1 MSAAQSAIVVTHTAP
16 TGLDATLADLTTA
29 FAATA
34 AEADATGQLPRE
46 NFARLHAAGLIGLT
60 APTEIGGGGADLATT
75 LKVVRAVARGE
86 PATALILVMTYLHL
100 ASLARGGPLEGPR
113 RRVAEDAVRN
123 GALVNAFRVE
133 PELGTPARGGVPAT
147 TARID
152 GDRWLISGR
161 KIFSTGV
168 PVLSW
173 FNVWAVTDEPEP
185 RVGAFLVH
193 RSAPGWR
200 VEETWDHLGLR
211 ASASH
216 DVIFE
221 ATPTPLDHATGL
233 TAVDAPPPPMD
244 PAFLAWNAVLTA
256 GIYDA
261 VAHNA
266 RDWFVQWAAGRVPA
280 NLGAPLSSLPR
291 YQEAVGAA
299 DALLLANR
307 TLLATA
313 AHGNVSPA
321 ETNLVK
327 YAVSENAIEI
337 VENLVAL
344 TGNPGLSRHNP
355 LQRHLR
361 DVLCGRVHTPQADAA
376 LGAAGR
382 AAFAALR

>member
-1 MSAAQSAIVVTHTAP
+1 MSAPASAVVVTHTA
-16 TGLDATLADLTTA
+16 GLDATLAELTAA

-34 AEADATGQLPRE
+34 AEVDASGRLPAE
-46 NFARLHAAGLIGLT
+46 NFERLHAAGLIGLT
-60 APTEIGGGGADLATT
+60 APTEVGGGGADLATA

-100 ASLARGGPLEGPR
+100 NGLNRGPLEGVR
-113 RRVAEDAVRN
+113 RRVAEDSVRN
-123 GALVNAFRVE
+123 GALINAFRVE

-147 TARID
+147 IARRD

-185 RVGAFLVH
+185 RVGAFLIH

-216 DVIFE
+216 DVIFD

-233 TAVDAPPPPMD
+233 TAVGAPPPPIE
-244 PAFLAWNAVLTA
+244 PGFLTWSAVLTA

-261 VAHNA
+261 VAHAA
-266 RDWFVQWAAGRVPA
+266 RDWFIDWAATRIPA
-280 NLGAPLSSLPR
+280 NLGVPLSTLAR

-307 TLLATA
+307 ALLAAGARGEASLPETSLIKY
-313 AHGNVSPA
+313 NV
-321 ETNLVK
+321 T
-327 YAVSENAIEI
+327 ENAIKV
-337 VENLVAL
+337 VEGLVAL
-344 TGNPGLSRHNP
+344 SGNPGLSRHNP

-361 DVLCGRVHTPQADAA
+361 DALCGRVHTPQGDVA
-376 LGAAGR
+376 LSAAGR
-382 AAFAALR
+382 AAFAARP

>member
-1 MSAAQSAIVVTHTAP
+1 MSAIVVTHTAP
-16 TGLDATLADLTTA
+16 KGLDAILAELTTA

-34 AEADATGQLPRE
+34 AEADATGRLPAE

-100 ASLARGGPLEGPR
+100 NGLTRGGPLDGPR
-113 RRVAEDAVRN
+113 RRVAEDSVRN
-123 GALVNAFRVE
+123 GALINAFRVE

-147 TARID
+147 IARRD
-152 GDRWLISGR
+152 GGRWLISGR

-173 FNVWAVTDEPEP
+173 FNVWAVTDEPTP
-185 RVGAFLVH
+185 RIGAFLVH

-200 VEETWDHLGLR
+200 IDETWDHTGLR

-221 ATPTPLDHATGL
+221 STPTPLDHATGL
-233 TAVDAPPPPMD
+233 TKVGTPSTPPE
-244 PAFLAWNAVLTA
+244 ASFLAWNAVLTA

-261 VAHNA
+261 IAQNA
-266 RDWFVQWAAGRVPA
+266 RDWFVHWAANRIPA

-307 TLLATA
+307 ALLASA
-313 AHGNVSPA
+313 VRGEISPA
-321 ETNLVK
+321 ESSLIK
-327 YAVSENAIEI
+327 YAVTENAIKLTQD
-337 VENLVAL
+337 LVAL
-344 TGNPGLSRHNP
+344 SGNPGLSRHNP

-376 LGAAGR
+376 LRAAGR
-382 AAFAALR
+382 AAFAK

>member
-1 MSAAQSAIVVTHTAP
+1 MSAPASAVVVTHTA
-16 TGLDATLADLTTA
+16 GLDATLAELAAA

-34 AEADATGQLPRE
+34 ADVDASGRLPAE
-46 NFARLHAAGLIGLT
+46 NFERLHAAGLIGLT
-60 APTEIGGGGADLATT
+60 APTEVGGGGADLATA
-75 LKVVRAVARGE
+75 LKVVHAVARGE

-100 ASLARGGPLEGPR
+100 NGFNRGPLEGVR
-113 RRVAEDAVRN
+113 RRVAEDSVRN
-123 GALVNAFRVE
+123 GALINAFRVE

-147 TARID
+147 TARRD

-200 VEETWDHLGLR
+200 VQETWDHLGLR

-233 TAVDAPPPPMD
+233 TPIGAPPPPID
-244 PAFLAWNAVLTA
+244 ASFLTWSAVLTA

-261 VAHNA
+261 VAQAA
-266 RDWFVQWAAGRVPA
+266 RDWFVEWAATRIPA
-280 NLGAPLSSLPR
+280 NLGAPLSTLPR

-307 TLLATA
+307 ALLAAGARGEASLPETSLIKY
-313 AHGNVSPA
+313 NV
-321 ETNLVK
+321 T
-327 YAVSENAIEI
+327 ENAIKV
-337 VENLVAL
+337 VEGLVAL
-344 TGNPGLSRHNP
+344 SGNPGLSRHNP

-361 DVLCGRVHTPQADAA
+361 DVLCGRVHTPQGDVA

-382 AAFAALR
+382 AAFAARP

>member
-1 MSAAQSAIVVTHTAP
+1 MSAIVVTHPAP
-16 TGLDATLADLTTA
+16 TSLDATLAELTAA

-34 AEADATGQLPRE
+34 ADADATGRLPVE
-46 NFARLHAAGLIGLT
+46 NFERLHAAGLIGLT
-60 APTEIGGGGADLATT
+60 APAEVGGGGADLETA

-86 PATALILVMTYLHL
+86 PATALVLVMTYLHL
-100 ASLARGGPLEGPR
+100 HGLGRGGPLTGPR

-123 GALVNAFRVE
+123 GALINAFRVE

-147 TARID
+147 VARRD

-173 FNVWAVTDEPEP
+173 FNVWAVTDEAQP

-200 VEETWDHLGLR
+200 IEETWDHHGLR

-216 DVIFE
+216 DVVFE
-221 ATPTPLDHATGL
+221 GTPTPIDHATGL
-233 TAVDAPPPPMD
+233 TPVGAPPPSVD
-244 PAFLAWNAVLTA
+244 PAFMVWSAVLTA

-261 VAHNA
+261 VAAAA
-266 RDWFVQWAAGRVPA
+266 RDWFVDWAATRTPA
-280 NLGAPLSSLPR
+280 NLGAPLASLPR

-307 TLLATA
+307 TLLDAGARGEVT
-313 AHGNVSPA
+313 VA
-321 ETNLVK
+321 ETNLIK
-327 YAVSENAIEI
+327 YAVTENAIR
-337 VENLVAL
+337 VVQDLVAL
-344 TGNPGLSRHNP
+344 AGNPGLSRHNP

-361 DVLCGRVHTPQADAA
+361 DVLCGRVHTPQGDVA
-376 LGAAGR
+376 LGSAGR
-382 AAFAALR
+382 AAFAARK

>member
-1 MSAAQSAIVVTHTAP
+1 MSAIVVTHTAP
-16 TGLDATLADLTTA
+16 KGLDATLTELTAA

-34 AEADATGQLPRE
+34 AEADATGRLPAE
-46 NFARLHAAGLIGLT
+46 NFAHLHAAGLIGLT

-100 ASLARGGPLEGPR
+100 NGLTRGGPLEGPR
-113 RRVAEDAVRN
+113 RRVAEDSVRN
-123 GALVNAFRVE
+123 GALINAFRVE

-147 TARID
+147 IARRD
-152 GDRWLISGR
+152 GGRWLISGR

-173 FNVWAVTDEPEP
+173 FNVWAVTDEPTP
-185 RVGAFLVH
+185 RIGAFLVH

-200 VEETWDHLGLR
+200 IDETWDHTGLR

-221 ATPTPLDHATGL
+221 STPIPLDHATGL
-233 TAVDAPPPPMD
+233 TEVGTPSPPPE
-244 PAFLAWNAVLTA
+244 ASFLAWNAVLTA

-261 VAHNA
+261 VAENA
-266 RDWFVQWAAGRVPA
+266 RDWFVHWAANRVPA

-307 TLLATA
+307 ALLASA
-313 AHGNVSPA
+313 AHGEISA
-321 ETNLVK
+321 SESSLIK
-327 YAVSENAIEI
+327 YAVTENAIKLTQD
-337 VENLVAL
+337 LVAL
-344 TGNPGLSRHNP
+344 SGNPGLSRHNP

-382 AAFAALR
+382 AAFAK